1 MGQVKSRVFPYHLH
15 CLLTMVTA
23 LFWYVI
29 NMYQGNE
36 TSAKSSMNNYCE
48 NDQYHEYYEN
58 WYCSNQYADRL
69 AYSLVRIKRLL

>member
-1 MGQVKSRVFPYHLH
+1 
-15 CLLTMVTA
+15 MVTA

-58 WYCSNQYADRL
+58 WYYSNKYAGRL
-69 AYSLVRIKRLL
+69 AYF

>member
-1 MGQVKSRVFPYHLH
+1 
-15 CLLTMVTA
+15 MVTA
-23 LFWYVI
+23 CLVLVRL

-58 WYCSNQYADRL
+58 WFCLNQYIGRL
-69 AYSLVRIKRLL
+69 AYSLVRIALDVKRN